1 MDTMQYHSATPE
13 ATQASYVEYNNV
25 DFVLNVGMGRS
36 LMRNSVRLVGE
47 VYVSKDG
54 TPAGVRGN
62 AGGRSDG
69 KVYMDYGI
77 GIHGVIESCQ
87 VTFGNSGTKENIQNY
102 ARWVKMQGAATFYE
116 DDLMN
121 ASNQIELRGPTE
133 VIASKYAK
141 GEATLNSGDKF
152 TNDLDF
158 SMKPSCILNKMTGDH
173 LPLEKS
179 GEIRLTLNLARNMSA
194 LMGANQ
200 GVSSTYELKNLH
212 VTYQSVLT
220 EGDPM
225 KTMTQMRS
233 VYNVKNT
240 ILSRSANISAQV
252 PAICDSVSC
261 SFQRQNKENVNVF
274 NNYDLEMVQGIQR
287 LQFEF
292 NDSTNKFITYEES
305 DLNAMLHRYIDSF
318 RNTGHNQCVLDTF
331 RSNNGFGIGLH
342 FAGFVDLSKQRFNI
356 QLTSDVDNTKPM
368 NIYSYFHSVI
378 NA

>member
-13 ATQASYVEYNNV
+13 ATQSSYVEYNNV

-36 LMRNSVRLVGE
+36 LMRNSVRLVGD

-54 TPAGVRGN
+54 TAAP
-62 AGGRSDG
+62 GGRADG

-77 GIHGVIESCQ
+77 GIHSVIESCQ

-102 ARWVKMQGAATFYE
+102 ARWVKMQGAASFYE

-121 ASNQIELRGPTE
+121 ASNQVELRGPTE
-133 VIASKYAK
+133 LIAAKYAK
-141 GEATLNSGDKF
+141 GEATLNSGTKF
-152 TNDLDF
+152 TDDLDF

-179 GEIRLTLNLARNMSA
+179 GEIRLTFNLARNMSA

-212 VTYQSVLT
+212 VTYQSVAT

-252 PAICDSVSC
+252 PAVCDSISC
-261 SFQRQNKENVNVF
+261 SFQRQDKENINVA
-274 NNYDLEMVQGIQR
+274 NNYDLEMVQGIRR

-305 DLNAMLHRYIDSF
+305 DLNAMIHRYIDSF
-318 RNTGHNQCVLDTF
+318 RNTGHNQMLLDTF

>member
-1 MDTMQYHSATPE
+1 MDTMLYHSATPE
-13 ATQASYVEYNNV
+13 ATQDTYVEYNNV

-54 TPAGVRGN
+54 TDA
-62 AGGRSDG
+62 ASGGRSGG

-77 GIHGVIESCQ
+77 GIHSTIDSCQ
-87 VTFGNSGTKENIQNY
+87 VTFGNSGVKENIQNY

-121 ASNQIELRGPTE
+121 ASNQVELRGPTE
-133 VIASKYAK
+133 IIASKYAK
-141 GEATLNSGDKF
+141 GENTLNSGATAGKITD
-152 TNDLDF
+152 DYDF

-179 GEIRLTLNLARNMSA
+179 GEIRLTFNLARNMSA

-200 GVSSTYELKNLH
+200 GPASTYQLKNLH
-212 VTYQSVLT
+212 VTYQSVAT

-225 KTMTQMRS
+225 KKMTQMRS

-240 ILSRSANISAQV
+240 ILSGSANISAQV
-252 PAICDSVSC
+252 PAVCDAVSC
-261 SFQRQNKENVNVF
+261 SFQRQTDENVNVA
-274 NNYDLEMVQGIQR
+274 NNYDLQMVQGIRR

-292 NDSTNKFITYEES
+292 NDSTNKYITYEES
-305 DLNAMLHRYIDSF
+305 DLNAMIHRYIDSF
-318 RNTGHNQCVLDTF
+318 RNTGHNQMLLDTF

-356 QLTSDVDNTKPM
+356 QLTSDVNNTKPM
-368 NIYSYFHSVI
+368 NIYSYFHSVV

>member
-1 MDTMQYHSATPE
+1 MDTMLYHSATPE
-13 ATQASYVEYNNV
+13 ATQSSYVEYNNV

-54 TPAGVRGN
+54 TAAP
-62 AGGRSDG
+62 GGRAGG

-77 GIHGVIESCQ
+77 GIHSAIESCQ

-102 ARWVKMQGAATFYE
+102 ARWVKMQGAASFYE

-121 ASNQIELRGPTE
+121 ASNQVELRGPTE
-133 VIASKYAK
+133 LIAAKYAK
-141 GEATLNSGDKF
+141 GETTLNSGDKF
-152 TNDLDF
+152 TDDLDF

-179 GEIRLTLNLARNMSA
+179 GEIRLTFNLARNMSA

-212 VTYQSVLT
+212 VTYQSVAT
-220 EGDPM
+220 QGDPM

-252 PAICDSVSC
+252 PAVCDSISC
-261 SFQRQNKENVNVF
+261 SFQRQDKENINVA
-274 NNYDLEMVQGIQR
+274 NNYDLEMVQGIRR

-305 DLNAMLHRYIDSF
+305 DLNAMIRRYIDSF
-318 RNTGHNQCVLDTF
+318 RNTGHNQMLLDTF

-356 QLTSDVDNTKPM
+356 QLTSEVDNTKPM

>member
-13 ATQASYVEYNNV
+13 ATQATYVEYNNV

-36 LMRNSVRLVGE
+36 LMRNSVRLVGD

-54 TPAGVRGN
+54 TAAP
-62 AGGRSDG
+62 GGRSGG

-77 GIHGVIESCQ
+77 GIHGVIDSCQ
-87 VTFGNSGTKENIQNY
+87 VTFANSGTKENIQNY

-121 ASNQIELRGPTE
+121 ASNQVELRGPTE
-133 VIASKYAK
+133 IIASKYAK
-141 GEATLNSGDKF
+141 GEATLNSGTKLTD
-152 TNDLDF
+152 NLDF

-179 GEIRLTLNLARNMSA
+179 GEIRLTFNLARNMSA

-200 GVSSTYELKNLH
+200 GVASTYELSNLH

-240 ILSRSANISAQV
+240 ILSNSANISAQV
-252 PAICDSVSC
+252 PAVCDGVSC
-261 SFQRQNKENVNVF
+261 SFQRQDKENINVA
-274 NNYDLEMVQGIQR
+274 NNYDLEMVQGIRR

-305 DLNAMLHRYIDSF
+305 DLSAMIHRYIDSF
-318 RNTGHNQCVLDTF
+318 RNTGHNQMLLDTF
-331 RSNNGFGIGLH
+331 RSNNGFGVGLH
-342 FAGFVDLSKQRFNI
+342 FASFVDLSRQRFNI
-356 QLTSDVDNTKPM
+356 QLTSDVNNTKPM
-368 NIYSYFHSVI
+368 NIYSYFHSVV

>member
-13 ATQASYVEYNNV
+13 ATQATYVEYNNV

-36 LMRNSVRLVGE
+36 LMRNSVRLVGD

-54 TPAGVRGN
+54 TPAP
-62 AGGRSDG
+62 GGRSGG

-121 ASNQIELRGPTE
+121 ASNQVELRGPTE
-133 VIASKYAK
+133 IIASKYAK
-141 GEATLNSGDKF
+141 GEATLNSGTSIID
-152 TNDLDF
+152 NLDF

-200 GVSSTYELKNLH
+200 GQASTYELSNLH
-212 VTYQSVLT
+212 VTYQSVAT
-220 EGDPM
+220 QGDPM

-240 ILSRSANISAQV
+240 ILSNSANISAQV
-252 PAICDSVSC
+252 PAVCDGVSC
-261 SFQRQNKENVNVF
+261 SFQRQDKENINVA
-274 NNYDLEMVQGIQR
+274 NNYDLEMVQGIRR

-305 DLNAMLHRYIDSF
+305 DLNTMIHRYIDSF
-318 RNTGHNQCVLDTF
+318 RNTGHNQMLLDTF

-342 FAGFVDLSKQRFNI
+342 FAGFVDLSRQRFNI
-356 QLTSDVDNTKPM
+356 QLTSDVNNTKPM
-368 NIYSYFHSVI
+368 NIYSYFHSVV

>member
-1 MDTMQYHSATPE
+1 MQYHSATPE
-13 ATQASYVEYNNV
+13 ATQATYVEYNNV

-36 LMRNSVRLVGE
+36 LMRNSVRLVGD

-54 TPAGVRGN
+54 TAAP
-62 AGGRSDG
+62 GGRSDG

-77 GIHGVIESCQ
+77 GIHGVIDSCQ
-87 VTFGNSGTKENIQNY
+87 VTFANSGTKENIQNY

-121 ASNQIELRGPTE
+121 ASNQVELRGPTE
-133 VIASKYAK
+133 IIASKYAK
-141 GEATLNSGDKF
+141 GEATLNSGTKLTD
-152 TNDLDF
+152 NLDF

-179 GEIRLTLNLARNMSA
+179 GEIRLTFNLARNMSA

-200 GVSSTYELKNLH
+200 GQASTYELSNLH

-240 ILSRSANISAQV
+240 ILSNSANISAQV
-252 PAICDSVSC
+252 PAVCDGVSC
-261 SFQRQNKENVNVF
+261 SFQRQDKENINVA
-274 NNYDLEMVQGIQR
+274 NNYDLEMVQGIRR

-305 DLNAMLHRYIDSF
+305 DLNAMIHRYIDSF
-318 RNTGHNQCVLDTF
+318 RNTGHNQMLLDTF
-331 RSNNGFGIGLH
+331 RSNNGFGVGLH
-342 FAGFVDLSKQRFNI
+342 FASFVDLSRQRFNI
-356 QLTSDVDNTKPM
+356 QLTSDVNNTKPM
-368 NIYSYFHSVI
+368 NIYSYFHSVV

>member
-25 DFVLNVGMGRS
+25 DFVLNVGLGRS
-36 LMRNSVRLVGE
+36 LMRNSVRLVGD

-54 TPAGVRGN
+54 TAAP
-62 AGGRSDG
+62 GGRSDG

-77 GIHGVIESCQ
+77 GIHGVIDSCQ
-87 VTFGNSGTKENIQNY
+87 VTFANSGTKENIQNY

-121 ASNQIELRGPTE
+121 ASNQVELRGPTE
-133 VIASKYAK
+133 IIATKYAK
-141 GEATLNSGDKF
+141 GEATLNSGTKLTD
-152 TNDLDF
+152 NLDF

-179 GEIRLTLNLARNMSA
+179 GEIRLTFNLARNMSA

-200 GVSSTYELKNLH
+200 GQASTYELSNLH

-233 VYNVKNT
+233 VYNIKNT
-240 ILSRSANISAQV
+240 ILSNSANISAQV
-252 PAICDSVSC
+252 PSSAVDGISC
-261 SFQRQNKENVNVF
+261 SFQRQDKENINVA
-274 NNYDLEMVQGIQR
+274 NNYDLEMVQGIRR

-318 RNTGHNQCVLDTF
+318 RNTGHNQVLLDTF
-331 RSNNGFGIGLH
+331 RSNNGFGVGLH
-342 FAGFVDLSKQRFNI
+342 FASFVDLSRQRFNI
-356 QLTSDVDNTKPM
+356 QLTSDVNNTKPL
-368 NIYSYFHSVI
+368 NIYSYFHSVVS
-378 NA
+378 A